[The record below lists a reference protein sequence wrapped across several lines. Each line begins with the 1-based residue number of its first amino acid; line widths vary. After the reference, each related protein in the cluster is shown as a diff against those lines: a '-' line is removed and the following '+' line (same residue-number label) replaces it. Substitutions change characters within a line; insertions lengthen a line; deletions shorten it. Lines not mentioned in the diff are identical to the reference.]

1 MSYKADPRRPNHY
14 RRIQCTRQRCDWCW
28 KSIDVEL
35 VRAQVIEALRGVAA
49 DLAAVLEQPKQTKP
63 TTATAEQ
70 LELQSQ
76 LDGLLDLQ
84 TRGVSG
90 LDRSIDDLRQ
100 KLAVV
105 PAVNDSVDWA
115 GFLPVITAPGL
126 LEASSDEDLR
136 AVFLELVEE
145 MRYVG
150 RADAVS
156 VTLRNAVSGDPE

>member
-1 MSYKADPRRPNHY
+1 
-14 RRIQCTRQRCDWCW
+14 
-28 KSIDVEL
+28 VEI
-35 VRAQVIEALRGVAA
+35 VRTQAIEALRAVAS

-63 TTATAEQ
+63 MTATAEQ

-90 LDRSIDDLRQ
+90 LDKSIDDLRQ

-105 PAVNDSVDWA
+105 PAVNDAVDWA

-126 LEASSDEDLR
+126 LEASSNEDLR

-156 VTLRNAVSGDPE
+156 VTLRDPVSGNAQ

>member
-1 MSYKADPRRPNHY
+1 M
-14 RRIQCTRQRCDWCW
+14 
-28 KSIDVEL
+28 EL
-35 VRAQVIEALRGVAA
+35 VRTQVIEALRAA
-49 DLAAVLEQPKQTKP
+49 ASDLAAVLAQPKQTKP
-63 TTATAEQ
+63 MTATAEQ

-90 LDRSIDDLRQ
+90 LDKSIDDLRQ

-105 PAVNDSVDWA
+105 PAVNDAVDWA

-136 AVFLELVEE
+136 AVLLELVEE
-145 MRYVG
+145 MRYIG

-156 VTLRNAVSGDPE
+156 VTLRNAVSSDAK